1 MSEGSWSMR
10 FPIRYGWLVLGA
22 LVLASLAAGASE
34 ETPCQSRP
42 LQEDDKE
49 GELTLLL
56 PTSPERAKE
65 LIVDSIRAGG
75 FQVQK
80 EKKGK
85 TLARRFN
92 IELGGELTTKSG
104 KTKAGMGGEQ
114 FWFRVEEAPE
124 GARVIAETKKTVAVM
139 KSRQGFFTTA
149 VFDQAECLYELLDNG
164 VTSEVPAQGAATEV
178 VAPDGTLVRLLI
190 YRSLFS
196 RTAEEEQQVR
206 YLVAD
211 DVVVDGVTVIARGSA
226 ALGKVEVAQKARG
239 FGRDGQ
245 LDFTIDHVVAVDGSE
260 IALREHADLATGE
273 DDGANV
279 SLAAPLFGS
288 VFKGSEVGVR
298 AGSEFLA
305 YVDGDAAVTAGS
317 GG

>member
-1 MSEGSWSMR
+1 MDRTRSSIRS
-10 FPIRYGWLVLGA
+10 PIRFVWLLAGCLVVA
-22 LVLASLAAGASE
+22 PFAVLAE
-34 ETPCQSRP
+34 EIPCQSRP
-42 LQEDDKE
+42 MQEDDGE

-56 PTSPERAKE
+56 PTSTARARE
-65 LIVDSIRAGG
+65 LIVDSLRAAG

-80 EKKGK
+80 EKKDK

-114 FWFRVEEAPE
+114 FWFRVEEAPD
-124 GARVIAETKKTVAVM
+124 GARVVAETKKTVAVM

-149 VFDQAECLYELLDNG
+149 VFDQARCLYDLLDKS
-164 VTSEVPAQGAATEV
+164 VAPVSPAPGTATDV
-178 VAPDGTLVRLLI
+178 VVPDGTLVRLLL

-196 RTAEEEQQVR
+196 RTAEAEQEVR
-206 YLVAD
+206 YLVAE
-211 DVVVDGVTVIARGSA
+211 DVVVDGVAVIRRGSS
-226 ALGKVEVAQKARG
+226 ALGKVEVARKARG
-239 FGRDGQ
+239 FGRGGQ
-245 LDFTIDHVVAVDGSE
+245 LDFTIDHVVAADGRE
-260 IALREHADLATGE
+260 VALREHADLATGE
-273 DDGANV
+273 DDDANV

-305 YVDGDAAVTAGS
+305 YVDGDAPVGARAPE
-317 GG
+317 